1 MNIQTH
7 ILGFVSV
14 ILLFL
19 SLFLGGC
26 KLPTPRELD
35 QVLDGVKGD
44 ATYSYTGIL
53 GSTTA
58 IADGYSN
65 GPDKAKANRLY
76 FTKTFPW
83 GSSVTLD
90 IKDYERPKHPTYA
103 PSGSH
108 VEASAKDRPGVGL
121 KAPETA
127 GAPSSSTPVEAAS
140 ASRVSAISPEVS
152 GVGDLP
158 SPTASGTVPTP
169 VKTVGKTTSGVAVG
183 DSLSPPPP

>member
-7 ILGFVSV
+7 ILGFISV

-19 SLFLGGC
+19 SFFLGGC
-26 KLPTPRELD
+26 SLPTPRELD

-90 IKDYERPKHPTYA
+90 IKDYERAKASTSVPAGPH
-103 PSGSH
+103 G
-108 VEASAKDRPGVGL
+108 EASGAASVPGVRP
-121 KAPETA
+121 ASPETA
-127 GAPSSSTPVEAAS
+127 GAPLSSTPVEGTVP
-140 ASRVSAISPEVS
+140 SRVLAISPGVS
-152 GVGDLP
+152 G
-158 SPTASGTVPTP
+158 
-169 VKTVGKTTSGVAVG
+169 VG
-183 DSLSPPPP
+183 DSLSPAASGKVPARGPNLVGKAKPRAAAGEPSSP

>member
-7 ILGFVSV
+7 IIGFACV
-14 ILLFL
+14 ILQFL
-19 SLFLGGC
+19 SLFLSGC
-26 KLPTPRELD
+26 SLPTPRELD

-90 IKDYERPKHPTYA
+90 IKDYERAKPPT
-103 PSGSH
+103 SGSAQA
-108 VEASAKDRPGVGL
+108 EG
-121 KAPETA
+121 
-127 GAPSSSTPVEAAS
+127 PVEPKD
-140 ASRVSAISPEVS
+140 SP
-152 GVGDLP
+152 DRLNP
-158 SPTASGTVPTP
+158 
-169 VKTVGKTTSGVAVG
+169 
-183 DSLSPPPP
+183 